1 MLNSKVSKG
10 SEVFTKFI
18 ERKESVKSYIEKTQL
33 IRVSYSFFTKN
44 ENKKE
49 LKEILQKLVELNDE
63 YELNYFFEESVAYYK
78 EKLIAQETK
87 VKIEM
92 LFRRKTKSNKKLFLN
107 ISKDVIFLENVLKKY
122 VERKYPQEFSIRCC
136 FLIFDLESYY
146 NFIKSYLEDNDYF
159 ALYSFQNK
167 FIKGVV
173 NYNYVIN
180 MVHNMIIFEGYSG
193 NIKNIGI
200 VQAFY
205 DVANY
210 LIMINDKL
218 IAKIKE

>member
-1 MLNSKVSKG
+1 MRIK
-10 SEVFTKFI
+10 
-18 ERKESVKSYIEKTQL
+18 
-33 IRVSYSFFTKN
+33 
-44 ENKKE
+44 
-49 LKEILQKLVELNDE
+49 KLVELNDE